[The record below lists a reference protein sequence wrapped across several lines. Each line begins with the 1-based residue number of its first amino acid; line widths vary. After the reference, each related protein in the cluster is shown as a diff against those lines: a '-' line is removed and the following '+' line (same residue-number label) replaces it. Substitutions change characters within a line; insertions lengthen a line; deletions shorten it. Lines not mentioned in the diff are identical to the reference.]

1 MTESSVTQSVCVIG
15 IGNMGSA
22 LADALLRDGHRVI
35 VWNRTAEKCVP
46 LAEAG
51 ATVADSIAAAARATQ
66 TSILCVDDQKASM
79 SVLQTEDVSTAL
91 HDKLLVQLSTVTA
104 EESRDMGRWAEGHG
118 IGYLEGGILATPA
131 VVRANEGGSIVF
143 AGPRALFDAHA
154 GLLASLAGHTIYLG
168 EALGSAPTFD
178 KAIYACYY
186 GSMLAFFHG
195 AAMCHAAGF
204 SIEPYVDHVAAGNQP
219 RQYMG
224 GLIAKRQYGDITV
237 ARIDGDAALYH
248 QVAEVSTNL
257 GVDGTVPT
265 MVTHFLDRAIAEGH
279 AGDELAAIFEL
290 MLPHDT

>member
-1 MTESSVTQSVCVIG
+1 MTGSSNTQPVCVIG

-22 LADALLRDGHRVI
+22 LADALLMNGHRVI
-35 VWNRTAEKCVP
+35 VWNRTAAKCAP

-51 ATVADSIAAAARATQ
+51 ATVADSVAAAVRATQ
-66 TSILCVDDQKASM
+66 VSIVCVDDHVASM
-79 SVLQTEDVSTAL
+79 SVLQTEDVGAAL
-91 HDKLLVQLSTVTA
+91 HGKLLVQLSSVSA
-104 EESRDMGRWAEGHG
+104 DESRDMGRWTEDHG

-131 VVRANEGGSIVF
+131 LIRANEGGSIVF
-143 AGPRALFDAHA
+143 AGPRNLFDAHA
-154 GLLASLAGHTIYLG
+154 GVLASLAGHTIYLS
-168 EALGSAPTFD
+168 EALGSAATFD

-204 SIEPYVDHVAAGNQP
+204 PVEPYVDHVAAGNQT

-224 GLIAKRQYGDITV
+224 GLMAKRSYGNISV
-237 ARIDGDAALYH
+237 SRIDGDAALYQ
-248 QVAEVSTNL
+248 QVAKLSAKL

-265 MVTHFLDRAIAEGH
+265 MVTHFLARAIAESH

-290 MLPHDT
+290 MLPRDA